1 MLVYVYD
8 RTPEELTEALLKGAK
23 FFGTPEGEAERQKQI
38 KESGYE
44 GDTLF

>member
-23 FFGTPEGEAERQKQI
+23 FFGTPEGEAER
-38 KESGYE
+38 
-44 GDTLF
+44 